1 MNKFTNDIKINGIKE
16 PIKYVSYQ
24 NDKYVVDGHHRL
36 YAAKTL
42 RYKNVP
48 AVEVQLPGGDKG
60 TVLLSPFFID
70 IIHLLCYS
78 KLG

>member
-1 MNKFTNDIKINGIKE
+1 MGKKEYNYEYDAGKVVRATECSITLNANEIVTTKAVVNKETK
-16 PIKYVSYQ
+16 
-24 NDKYVVDGHHRL
+24 
-36 YAAKTL
+36 
-42 RYKNVP
+42 
-48 AVEVQLPGGDKG
+48 GDKG